1 MVQNIRA
8 KEKKQRTFITQYCL
22 AVQTK
27 QKQKAY
33 LAETTNM
40 TFRRICTN
48 NFISF
53 WTSSA
58 TQIMN
63 VSVCEE
69 TWSARITMV
78 RCYKWIC
85 HVIRHEL
92 SRRTASKTACIFQIV
107 VGFE

>member
-58 TQIMN
+58 TQIVN
-63 VSVCEE
+63 LSICEE
-69 TWSARITMV
+69 TWRA
-78 RCYKWIC
+78 
-85 HVIRHEL
+85 
-92 SRRTASKTACIFQIV
+92 
-107 VGFE
+107 